1 MADLASILPDVSVID
16 DVPAP
21 LLPSA
26 ALLLAALQSRVA
38 ARMATVMPAPA
49 PAEDRLLTV
58 AETAEALQK
67 SETWLYH
74 HAKDLPFTRRVGRG
88 LRFSSTGLRKYLDRQ
103 KG

>member
-1 MADLASILPDVSVID
+1 MTDILPELDAID
-16 DVPAP
+16 A
-21 LLPSA
+21 LPVA
-26 ALLLAALQSRVA
+26 ALPAVLAQTAAVQARIA
-38 ARMATVMPAPA
+38 ARMATAMPAPA
-49 PAEDRLLTV
+49 PVEDRLLTV

-74 HAKDLPFTRRVGRG
+74 HAKELPFTRRVGRG